1 MALFPG
7 SIMILDTSFPHSC
20 LQINVI
26 LLHPDFDRLLVGSPK
41 ATDPDV
47 AQKTGT
53 VSYCGTSLNC
63 QHIAVTRLAGMYFL
77 KKICKQVIV
86 FLVILYFF
94 LISKQRKS
102 FDHPPGGI
110 HLFFTVLK
118 FCIIHTFFC

>member
-1 MALFPG
+1 
-7 SIMILDTSFPHSC
+7 MILDTGIPHSC

-63 QHIAVTRLAGMYFL
+63 QHIGVARLAGMYFL
-77 KKICKQVIV
+77 KKKICKQVIV
-86 FLVILYFF
+86 FLVILYIF
-94 LISKQRKS
+94 LFQKKRRSS
-102 FDHPPGGI
+102 DHPHGGI
-110 HLFFTVLK
+110 HLLFFLL
-118 FCIIHTFFC
+118 F